1 MTLPEVLTE
10 DLVAELKRRYSLLIV
25 AGSADLSLDCRAE
38 ILSFQ
43 GPILSL
49 MGLTDVAY
57 EDLVEQYKDFAHN
70 AEDIP

>member
-1 MTLPEVLTE
+1 MSM
-10 DLVAELKRRYSLLIV
+10 DLIPTDNLIAELKRRYPLLIV
-25 AGSADLSLDCRAE
+25 AGSADVSLDCRAE

-57 EDLVEQYKDFAHN
+57 EDLVEQYKDFAHD